1 MSSSK
6 PGKGGEDTRVL
17 LLFDIDG
24 TLLIRAADDHRDA
37 VHAAIRRVWHVPDP
51 EAARIDPSGR
61 TDPEI
66 ARGILLQS
74 GVSAERIDAGMVD
87 FKRAAAEAYARLCR
101 SDLSGFL

>member
-1 MSSSK
+1 MSAMSSSK
-6 PGKGGEDTRVL
+6 LGKGGEDNGTVL

-37 VHAAIRRVWHVPDP
+37 VHAAVRRVWHVARP
-51 EAARIDPSGR
+51 EDARVDPSGR

-74 GVSAERIDAGMVD
+74 GVSAERIDARMID
-87 FKRAAAEAYARLCR
+87 FKRAAAQE
-101 SDLSGFL
+101 